1 MPVTSHTTT
10 MHLLTQVIATH
21 TSTELT
27 LIMIAAPMHIGSM
40 WTLITERHAMNMGVE
55 NKSCPSKL

>member
-10 MHLLTQVIATH
+10 MHLLTQVIVTH

-27 LIMIAAPMHIGSM
+27 LIVIAGPMHIESM
-40 WTLITERHAMNMGVE
+40 WTLITERRAMNMGVE